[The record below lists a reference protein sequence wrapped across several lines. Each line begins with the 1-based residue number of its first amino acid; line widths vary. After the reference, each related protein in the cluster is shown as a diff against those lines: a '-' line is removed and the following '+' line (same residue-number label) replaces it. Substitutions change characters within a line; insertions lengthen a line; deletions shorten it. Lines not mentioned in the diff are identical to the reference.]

1 MTRYLLKRFGYMLLS
16 FLIIISLTFFLM
28 KLAPGGPFT
37 SEENM
42 PKEIEEALNE
52 TYGLNDPW
60 YKQYSSYLGSI
71 AKWDLGTSFKSRGQS
86 INDIINR
93 SFPISLLLGF
103 EAILIALG
111 FGVLLGVIGALRH
124 NKAPDYVAMSIAIFG
139 ISVPSFILAT
149 VLQYVFALKLGWFP
163 VARFESFSHSILP
176 AIALSLMPMAFI
188 ARLMRSSMLE
198 VMNQDYVKMAKAKG
212 MQGRVVVF
220 RHLLRNAIM
229 PVVSF
234 LGPLVVQILT
244 GSFIIENIFGIPGL
258 GFEYLTSITNR
269 DYTAI
274 MGITA
279 FFSILLLVSILLVD
293 ILYGFIDPRIKVG
306 KKEAH

>member
-1 MTRYLLKRFGYMLLS
+1 MTRFLLKRFGYMLLS

-37 SEENM
+37 SEEDL

-60 YKQYSSYLGSI
+60 YKQYSNYLASI

-86 INDIINR
+86 INEIINR
-93 SFPISLLLGF
+93 SFPISLILGF
-103 EAILIALG
+103 EAILIALS

-124 NKAPDYVAMSIAIFG
+124 NKAPDYAAMSIAIFG

-149 VLQYVFALKLGWFP
+149 GLQYVFALKLGWFP

-198 VMNQDYVKMAKAKG
+198 VMNQDYINMAKAKG
-212 MQGRVVVF
+212 MTGKVVVY

-293 ILYGFIDPRIKVG
+293 ILYGLIDPRIKVG

>member
-1 MTRYLLKRFGYMLLS
+1 MIRFLLKRFGYMLLS
-16 FLIIISLTFFLM
+16 FIIIISLTFFLM

-37 SEENM
+37 SEENL
-42 PKEIEEALNE
+42 PKEIEEKLNE

-60 YKQYSSYLGSI
+60 YKQYANYLGSI
-71 AKWDLGTSFKSRGQS
+71 AKWDLGDSFKSRGQS

-93 SFPISLLLGF
+93 SFPISLILGF
-103 EAILIALG
+103 EAILIALSL
-111 FGVLLGVIGALRH
+111 GVLLGVIGALRH
-124 NKAPDYVAMSIAIFG
+124 NKAPDYVAMSVAIFG

-163 VARFESFSHSILP
+163 VARFESFTHTILP
-176 AIALSLMPMAFI
+176 ALALSFMPMAFI
-188 ARLMRSSMLE
+188 ARLMRTSMLE

-212 MQGRVVVF
+212 MQSKVVVF

-293 ILYGFIDPRIKVG
+293 LLYGFIDPRIKVG

>member
-1 MTRYLLKRFGYMLLS
+1 MTSYLLKRLGYILIS
-16 FLIIISLTFFLM
+16 FFIIISMTFFLM
-28 KLAPGGPFT
+28 KIAPGGPFT
-37 SEENM
+37 SEEEL

-60 YKQYSSYLGSI
+60 YKQYSNYIISI
-71 AKWDLGTSFKSRGQS
+71 AKWDLGSSFKSRGQKV
-86 INDIINR
+86 NDIINR
-93 SFPISLLLGF
+93 SFPISLILGL
-103 EAILIALG
+103 EAILIALAG
-111 FGVLLGVIGALRH
+111 GVILGIIGAMRQ
-124 NKAPDYVAMSIAIFG
+124 NRIPDYVAMSIAIFG

-149 VLQYVFALKLGWFP
+149 GLQYIFALKLGWFP

-176 AIALSLMPMAFI
+176 AIALSLMPLAFI
-188 ARLMRSSMLE
+188 ARLMRASMLE
-198 VMNQDYVKMAKAKG
+198 VLNQDYIKMAKAKG
-212 MQGRVVVF
+212 MSSKAVVY
-220 RHLLRNAIM
+220 RHLLRNAIL

-269 DYTAI
+269 DYTTI

-279 FFSILLLVSILLVD
+279 FFSILLLISILIVD
-293 ILYGFIDPRIKVG
+293 LIYSLIDPRIKVG
-306 KKEAH
+306 EKEAY